1 MGECSSSYFLMNAF
15 PVFFGS
21 SGTSMDPKGSE
32 AAVQESEVMSE
43 LDMSL

>member
-1 MGECSSSYFLMNAF
+1 MGECSSSYFLIAF
-15 PVFFGS
+15 PVFFGN

-32 AAVQESEVMSE
+32 AAMQESEVMSE